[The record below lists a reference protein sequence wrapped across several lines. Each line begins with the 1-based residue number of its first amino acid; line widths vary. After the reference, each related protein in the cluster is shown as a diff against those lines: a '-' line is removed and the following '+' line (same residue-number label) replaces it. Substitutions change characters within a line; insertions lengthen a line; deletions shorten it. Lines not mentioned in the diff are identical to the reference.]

1 MNEPEG
7 ITYHIQIHHTK
18 KSVEVSSLGI
28 NMVDAELDGYYT
40 SVDDLPLWVQTK
52 LSLLMMLS
60 VPPPL
65 NDLVGVGSR
74 LGPYLYWVYK

>member
-1 MNEPEG
+1 
-7 ITYHIQIHHTK
+7 
-18 KSVEVSSLGI
+18 
-28 NMVDAELDGYYT
+28 MVDAELDGYYT